1 MAFFQK
7 KILKIGFILL
17 LWGGYAHADTLSSS
31 IIKTD
36 QTELRLF
43 SPITS
48 VENKPAISLG
58 LEMKLKQGWKTYWR
72 SPGDAG
78 FPLMVEVLGSKNLK
92 SLNLQWPVPHRF
104 ELFGLQ
110 TFGYADHVVLP
121 LEIELEEAGKA
132 MSVDLRARYLICER
146 ICVPYEADLSLNV
159 PAGPANLTDDAPLLN
174 QFKAQIPGE
183 GSGFAIQSVY
193 WDGTKF
199 LTVKAK
205 DQQSLWQTP
214 DLLIEGPQGYFFS
227 KPETTVRGS
236 ETELRVE
243 VNHNDLAPDPS
254 NAPLT
259 LTVIDGK
266 RGIERK
272 IESLGSLPFPPAE
285 RQINWTILLVALLG
299 GLILNAMPCVLPVLA
314 LKLTSIVEMAG
325 KEHRITRQSF
335 IATAAGIIASFLAI
349 AVFLVGLR
357 TAGHTIGW
365 GVQFQQPVFL
375 AALMGICL
383 LFAANLIG
391 WFSIPLPGFLA
402 NVGLG
407 NKGRAFAKP
416 FFTGCLATIMATPCS
431 APFVGTAIGFALGGS
446 NIHILSIFMAM
457 GLGLSLPYLL
467 VAAWPSSIQIIPR
480 PGRWMLGLKK
490 ILSLS
495 LLGTA
500 MWLAFVL
507 AGQLGWVQR
516 EPIQQK
522 GKIAWV
528 AFDPSQITSHIEKG
542 EVVFVD
548 VTADW
553 CLTCLANEKLI
564 LEQSEVREKLNNA
577 ITMRAD
583 WTNPSEIIANF
594 LNSHNRYGI
603 PFNIVYGPHAKEGI
617 ILPEILTSGAILK
630 ALESAK

>member
-1 MAFFQK
+1 M
-7 KILKIGFILL
+7 
-17 LWGGYAHADTLSSS
+17 
-31 IIKTD
+31 
-36 QTELRLF
+36 
-43 SPITS
+43 
-48 VENKPAISLG
+48 
-58 LEMKLKQGWKTYWR
+58 
-72 SPGDAG
+72 
-78 FPLMVEVLGSKNLK
+78 
-92 SLNLQWPVPHRF
+92 
-104 ELFGLQ
+104 FGLQ
-110 TFGYADHVVLP
+110 TFGYADHVVFP

-146 ICVPYEADLSLNV
+146 ICVPYETDLSLNI

-174 QFKAQIPGE
+174 QFKAQIPGD
-183 GSGFAIQSVY
+183 GSGLAIQSAY

-205 DQQSLWQTP
+205 DQQSQWQTP
-214 DLLIEGPQGYFFS
+214 DLLIEAPQGYFFS
-227 KPETTVRGS
+227 KPEITMQGG
-236 ETELRVE
+236 EAELRVE
-243 VNHNDLAPDPS
+243 VTHNDLAPDPS
-254 NAPLT
+254 NTPLT

-272 IESLGSLPFPPAE
+272 IESLGSLPNPPAE
-285 RQINWTILLVALLG
+285 RHINWTILLIALLG

-314 LKLTSIVEMAG
+314 LKLTSIAEMAG
-325 KEHRITRQSF
+325 RENRITRQSF

-349 AVFLVGLR
+349 AFFLIGLR
-357 TAGHTIGW
+357 IAGHTIGW
-365 GVQFQQPVFL
+365 GVQFQQPIFL

-383 LFAANLIG
+383 LFAANLMG
-391 WFSIPLPGFLA
+391 WFSIPLPGFLS
-402 NVGLG
+402 NVGSG
-407 NKGRAFAKP
+407 NKGRMLARP

-446 NIHILSIFMAM
+446 NIHILSIFAAM
-457 GLGLSLPYLL
+457 GFGLSLPYLL
-467 VAAWPSSIQIIPR
+467 VAAWPSAIQIMPR

-500 MWLAFVL
+500 MWLAFVS
-507 AGQLGWVQR
+507 AGQLGLVQK
-516 EPIQQK
+516 EPLQQK

-564 LEQSEVREKLNNA
+564 LEQNDVREKLNGTIA
-577 ITMRAD
+577 MRAD
-583 WTNPSEIIANF
+583 WTNPSETIANF
-594 LNSHNRYGI
+594 LNAHNRYGYLLI
-603 PFNIVYGPHAKEGI
+603 SFMA
-617 ILPEILTSGAILK
+617 LMQRK
-630 ALESAK
+630 ASSCRRY